1 MVRKR
6 LIAILT
12 IHEGVLSRTRNFEPD
27 YRYTQNFI
35 DNKLIDEI
43 VVLDITRDR
52 SKSSENFYTT
62 LNNIVENC
70 FVPITVG
77 GNIQNLEQF
86 NEFLRRGADKVSL
99 NTYAVKNEKLIT
111 KAAKKYGTQSVVVSI
126 DVKRKDKQ
134 YEVFIEN
141 GKKPTGMEV
150 IEWAKKVEQLGA
162 GEILLTSIDKD
173 GTLEGYDNELNGLV
187 TKEVN
192 IPVVI
197 SGGAGKWKDF
207 VDGIVK
213 GGAAGVAT
221 TNIYH
226 FTESSIKSAKEYMLR
241 KSIFIRKI

>member
-62 LNNIVENC
+62 LNNLVENC

-111 KAAKKYGTQSVVVSI
+111 K
-126 DVKRKDKQ
+126 
-134 YEVFIEN
+134 
-141 GKKPTGMEV
+141 
-150 IEWAKKVEQLGA
+150 
-162 GEILLTSIDKD
+162 
-173 GTLEGYDNELNGLV
+173 
-187 TKEVN
+187 
-192 IPVVI
+192 
-197 SGGAGKWKDF
+197 
-207 VDGIVK
+207 
-213 GGAAGVAT
+213 
-221 TNIYH
+221 
-226 FTESSIKSAKEYMLR
+226 
-241 KSIFIRKI
+241 